1 MTAGG
6 CAVLA
11 GRRGVERLGQGHVR
25 QTQDAG
31 GVRCGRPQAWR
42 GRCTCLLAEQCA
54 ARRQA
59 RQYRG
64 SFSGRRR
71 WRFVARLAGKYPRM
85 VEFHNTILHPHAQN
99 LVPQHSGTRIS
110 VLPSCSRKLVR
121 TLPLRSRT
129 VSLCSSS
136 TIIGKVVDNCA
147 LRLCYGLASAILRSS
162 AKRFRLQSIVT
173 VCLWVPKRQRS

>member
-1 MTAGG
+1 MKTGMTGGG

-11 GRRGVERLGQGHVR
+11 GRRGVERRAKGMFAKRKMLAASGAEDRKHGAE
-25 QTQDAG
+25 DAL
-31 GVRCGRPQAWR
+31 A
-42 GRCTCLLAEQCA
+42 LAEQCVA
-54 ARRQA
+54 LRRA
-59 RQYRG
+59 RQYRR

-85 VEFHNTILHPHAQN
+85 VEFHDTILHPHAQN
-99 LVPQHSGTRIS
+99 LVPRHSGTRIS

-136 TIIGKVVDNCA
+136 TIIGEVVDNCA

-162 AKRFRLQSIVT
+162 AKRYRLQSIVT
-173 VCLWVPKRQRS
+173 VCLRVPKR